1 MTSHDLR
8 NHRYSGGS
16 EFALGRDAVGES
28 ALGLHTDSEEPL
40 ISKSAADTEESILN
54 LVSDVEHALETSKKT
69 ETIDELIFGWREL
82 LKVVGQTGELIL
94 NAISNNEVDLAQD
107 IVTMRMNHMSGLTQA
122 TSILASMGGVIH
134 EEVEFA
140 KPSESF
146 SKLTG
151 EEEDLEEMI
160 VSLRSLQ
167 EAHEQRCRE
176 KTKKQQ
182 LLSDTLES
190 EVEKVFNSFSSGSL
204 VPFRSVPTEFTLVSS
219 PEGLDDIKKS
229 DSMRWLNDVLK
240 WQVRDFNLQI
250 QERREIF
257 EIQRDIMRKKE
268 VIKGILRDKLVQ
280 SSAIR
285 KLYTAKEGLDVAID
299 GLYKISTASST
310 AASSPPTTASQM
322 IQSDVIK
329 HLNDENLP
337 ECADVN
343 PYVGY

>member
-8 NHRYSGGS
+8 NPRQSGGCAC
-16 EFALGRDAVGES
+16 ALGMDAIGVFT
-28 ALGLHTDSEEPL
+28 LGLHTDSEEPM
-40 ISKSAADTEESILN
+40 ISKSATYTEESILK
-54 LVSDVEHALETSKKT
+54 LVRGVKHAFETSERT
-69 ETIDELIFGWREL
+69 ESIDELISGWREL

-94 NAISNNEVDLAQD
+94 NSITKNEVDFAQD
-107 IVTMRMNHMSGLTQA
+107 IVTMRMNHMTGLTQA
-122 TSILASMGGVIH
+122 SSILASMDHVTH
-134 EEVEFA
+134 EEVEIT

-146 SKLTG
+146 SKSTG
-151 EEEDLEEMI
+151 EDEDLEEMI
-160 VSLRSLQ
+160 VSLKSLQ
-167 EAHEQRCRE
+167 EAHEQRCRDI
-176 KTKKQQ
+176 TKKQQ
-182 LLSDTLES
+182 LLSDALES
-190 EVEKVFNSFSSGSL
+190 EVEEVFDSFSSGSL

-280 SSAIR
+280 GAAIR
-285 KLYTAKEGLDVAID
+285 KLHAAKQGLDVAID

-322 IQSDVIK
+322 IQADVIK
-329 HLNDENLP
+329 HLIDENLP
-337 ECADVN
+337 ECADVY